1 MIIVTKS
8 SPVVVVPSTTP
19 ATPTT
24 KEQIKLTSFDKPLAF
39 SPFTSFLV
47 FDHAIHKPA
56 ETIKNALSR
65 ALVPYF
71 LLAGRTVVDANDG
84 EFRISCTGE
93 GVPFVSASTNCSL
106 DAVKLFDPPFS
117 ELLRELAIDYPD
129 STRRRPSD
137 PLLLVQVTEF
147 SGGGFVV
154 GTTWDHGI
162 ADGMGMAQFLQAVGD
177 HARGLQLPT
186 IFPVS
191 CGDGSLPELPPWVI
205 AMEKA
210 MVTLEPQGFVYQ
222 DITVPWKLVNR
233 VKAEFA
239 ATGHDHDGGPCTVF
253 EAVVAVLWRC
263 RTRVVV
269 PDADAPAPLVI
280 AANVRRHVGAK
291 DGYFGNCITSA
302 VTVPRSGDV
311 ANGGGISDVVRL
323 IRRAKQGIPGQF
335 VGGAAA
341 AAVAG
346 EEGAHHAGPTKD
358 VLFGYS
364 AFFVSSWRNLGF
376 DAADFGSGRPSRV
389 MCQVGMKSVPN
400 CVACLPCAAKDG
412 ANVLALCVRE
422 VHADAFIRELE
433 MF

>member
-1 MIIVTKS
+1 MSMIIVTKS

-19 ATPTT
+19 AIPTT
-24 KEQIKLTSFDKPLAF
+24 VEHIKLASFDKPLAF

-71 LLAGRTVVDANDG
+71 LLAGRTVVDPNDG
-84 EFRISCTGE
+84 ELRISCTGE
-93 GVPFVSASTNCSL
+93 GVPFVSASANCSL
-106 DAVKLFDPPFS
+106 DDVKLFDPPFS

-147 SGGGFVV
+147 YGGGFVV

-162 ADGMGMAQFLQAVGD
+162 ADGTGMAQFLQAVGD
-177 HARGLQLPT
+177 LARGLPRPT
-186 IFPVS
+186 VFPVS
-191 CGDGSLPELPPWVI
+191 FGDDGSLPELPPWVTTI
-205 AMEKA
+205 GKA

-222 DITVPWKLVNR
+222 DITVPWKLVKR

-239 ATGHDHDGGPCTVF
+239 GTGHEHDGGPCTVF
-253 EAVVAVLWRC
+253 EAVMAVLWRC
-263 RTRVVV
+263 RTRVVM

-311 ANGGGISDVVRL
+311 ANGNIGDVVRL

-335 VGGAAA
+335 VGGAGAG
-341 AAVAG
+341 VG
-346 EEGAHHAGPTKD
+346 EEGAHETHTKD

-364 AFFVSSWRNLGF
+364 AFYVSSWRNLGF
-376 DAADFGSGRPSRV
+376 DVVDFGGGRPARV
-389 MCQVGMKSVPN
+389 MCHVGMKAVPN

-422 VHADAFIRELE
+422 EHADDFLRELE